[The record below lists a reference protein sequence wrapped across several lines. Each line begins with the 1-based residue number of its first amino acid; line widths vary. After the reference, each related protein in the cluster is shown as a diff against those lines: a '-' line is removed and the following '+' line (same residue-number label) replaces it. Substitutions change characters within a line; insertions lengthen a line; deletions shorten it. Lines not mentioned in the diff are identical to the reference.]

1 MLSNLGN
8 LRDGGRGAPLSR
20 CSLHLLIFVQG
31 DHLYEERDVGNIRVL
46 VADDHRVES
55 HVVVVDRQG
64 EGERAVV
71 AVPVRRM
78 HPTGNL
84 EGEVLVEHHRQL
96 VDAATATCE
105 RGTWSRLWAMR
116 RRYCAPASS
125 AVVKVGSSERRVLLG
140 RTIASVETLRRP
152 RNRSEH
158 R

>member
-1 MLSNLGN
+1 MLSNLRNLGN
-8 LRDGGRGAPLSR
+8 GGRGWPMAR
-20 CSLHLLIFVQG
+20 GSLHLSVFVQG
-31 DHLYEERDVGNIRVL
+31 DHLYDERDVCNIRGL
-46 VADDHRVES
+46 VADDRRVES
-55 HVVVVDRQG
+55 NVVEVDRQG

-78 HPTGNL
+78 YPTRNL

-125 AVVKVGSSERRVLLG
+125 AVVKVGSSERPVLLG
-140 RTIASVETLRRP
+140 RTIAAVETLQI
-152 RNRSEH
+152 
-158 R
+158 